1 MSTEIEKELERLSS
15 RIQELH
21 KSIFGNGHGGLKS
34 DIYALRARLQ
44 ALTWAATTCAA
55 LLLAELAQ
63 RVFSS

>member
-1 MSTEIEKELERLSS
+1 MSADVEKELARLDA

-63 RVFSS
+63 RGFK